1 MTAALLKPPSGQVS
15 DEDFEQFLGDYEGI
29 ERWELIDG
37 VIRAMPEPSVPH
49 QLLISWLIATLQVY
63 FWQVQFPWVVLSN
76 VLCKLA
82 DRGQYRRPDLF
93 VADKETLRRCNQRQ
107 AILTHPPKLAI
118 EIVSTNWRD
127 DYETKA
133 QHDAAWGIA
142 EYWIVDLLLTQQDY
156 PSRHHPEIAEP
167 TLSLGLLQA
176 GSYQWQRYTSDCPI
190 VSPTFPDL
198 TLSVQ
203 DLLAAIA

>member
-15 DEDFEQFLGDYEGI
+15 DEDFEQFLWDYEGI

-37 VIRAMPEPSVPH
+37 VIRAMPEPSMPH
-49 QLLISWLIATLQVY
+49 ERLSAWLTFELQLSIRQAKL
-63 FWQVQFPWVVLSN
+63 PWEVLSKL
-76 VLCKLA
+76 LCKLA

-93 VADKETLRRCNQRQ
+93 VADTETLRRCDQRQ

-133 QHDAAWGIA
+133 RHYAAWEIA
-142 EYWIVDLLLTQQDY
+142 EYWIVDLLLTRNDY
-156 PSRHHPEIAEP
+156 PALHHPEIVEP

-176 GSYQWQRYTSDCPI
+176 GANQWQRYTADRPI
-190 VSPTFPDL
+190 VSPTFPEVK
-198 TLSVQ
+198 LSVQ